1 MREYQSASS
10 HHYYR
15 AATTPATGKPA
26 AGKPVAGKAPA
37 KKASTVPESVLKK
50 RATTDKIKAS
60 RANRVKALKKKRVAN
75 IKTTFKR
82 AEKYVKEYRSTERNL
97 IRLRRQAKAAGN
109 FFREPEAKL
118 AFVVRIRGI
127 NGIHPKPRKILQL
140 MRLRQINNGVFV
152 RLTNATLNM
161 LKRIDPFVSYGYPNV
176 KSVRELV
183 LKRGFLKINKQRV
196 PLTDNSLI
204 QQHLGKFGILCVED
218 IVHEIVT
225 VGPHFREVN
234 KFLWPFKLPNPRG
247 GWRCKN
253 THFIEGGD
261 GGNRAELVNEL
272 IHRMV

>member
-1 MREYQSASS
+1 MEVILCFNVVDPII
-10 HHYYR
+10 R
-15 AATTPATGKPA
+15 AAKPA
-26 AGKPVAGKAPA
+26 SKAPA
-37 KKASTVPESVLKK
+37 KKARAVPESVLKK
-50 RATTDKIKAS
+50 RATADKIKAS
-60 RANRVKALKKKRVAN
+60 RANRSKELKKKRTATT
-75 IKTTFKR
+75 KTIFRR

-97 IRLRRQAKAAGN
+97 VRLRRQAKAAGN
-109 FFREPEAKL
+109 FFREPESKL

-140 MRLRQINNGVFV
+140 LRLRQINNGVFV
-152 RLTNATLNM
+152 RLTNATLSM
-161 LKRIDPFVSYGYPNV
+161 LKRIEPFVSYGYPNV

-183 LKRGFLKINKQRV
+183 LKRGFLKINKQRI
-196 PLTDNSLI
+196 PLTDNALI
-204 QQHLGKFGILCVED
+204 QKHLGKYGLLCVED
-218 IVHEIVT
+218 VVHEIVT

-261 GGNRAELVNEL
+261 GGNRAELMNEL